1 MARWCSPEFAS
12 GLLITVLGFAA
23 ILAVGDLETGTVS
36 EMGPGY
42 VPRTLAWTILAA
54 GMIMAAAGVLRSRDV
69 LPRIYWR
76 PLLLVSAAA
85 ITFGVLIDRFGI
97 VAAVVLCT
105 AVASLASNI
114 TRHRE
119 TPILCLLLAT
129 GAALIFVKGLGLAIP
144 IWPR

>member
-1 MARWCSPEFAS
+1 M
-12 GLLITVLGFAA
+12 
-23 ILAVGDLETGTVS
+23 
-36 EMGPGY
+36 
-42 VPRTLAWTILAA
+42 
-54 GMIMAAAGVLRSRDV
+54 
-69 LPRIYWR
+69 
-76 PLLLVSAAA
+76 LLVSAAA

-119 TPILCLLLAT
+119 TPILCLLLAA